1 MDHARP
7 LPPAFSLM
15 VGHLAA
21 ATLDVFAAYDFELLP
36 RTVLDDA
43 FEERGTVGMAVIGY
57 AGRGVRGALVMMAA
71 EPAVQAWMAA
81 AGVPDGDV
89 ADTLGE
95 FSNMLLGRLKERL
108 LPLGISIIATT
119 PTAVVGSGLRFSEAP
134 GPSSWSTFDGPD
146 WSLRLRLDAT
156 FDSNFKPIAES
167 IPPAWCARAGEAID
181 FDALEAS
188 KI

>member
-1 MDHARP
+1 MSYGRP
-7 LPPAFSLM
+7 LPPAFNQM
-15 VGHLAA
+15 VDHLAGA
-21 ATLDVFAAYDFELLP
+21 VVDVFAAYDFKLEP
-36 RTVLDDA
+36 RATVDGA
-43 FEERGTVGMAVIGY
+43 VEERGAVGMAVIGY

-119 PTAVVGSGLRFSEAP
+119 PTAAVGSGLRFSEAP
-134 GPSSWSTFDGPD
+134 GPSSWSMFDGPD
-146 WSLRLRLDAT
+146 WSVRLRLDAN

-167 IPPAWCARAGEAID
+167 IPPAWCAKAGEAID

>member
-1 MDHARP
+1 MHSP
-7 LPPAFSLM
+7 PPAFDLM
-15 VGHLAA
+15 VGHLAEA
-21 ATLDVFAAYDFELLP
+21 ALDVFAAYEVELKP
-36 RTVLDDA
+36 RATLDGSV
-43 FEERGTVGMAVIGY
+43 EERGAVGMAVIGY
-57 AGRGVRGALVMMAA
+57 AGRGVRGALVLMAP
-71 EPAVQAWMAA
+71 EHAVQAWMAA

-119 PTAVVGSGLRFSEAP
+119 PTAAVGSGLRFSEAP
-134 GPSSWSTFDGPD
+134 GPSSWSTFDGSD

-156 FDSNFKPIAES
+156 FDSNFRPLAES
-167 IPPAWCARAGEAID
+167 IPPAWRARAGEAID